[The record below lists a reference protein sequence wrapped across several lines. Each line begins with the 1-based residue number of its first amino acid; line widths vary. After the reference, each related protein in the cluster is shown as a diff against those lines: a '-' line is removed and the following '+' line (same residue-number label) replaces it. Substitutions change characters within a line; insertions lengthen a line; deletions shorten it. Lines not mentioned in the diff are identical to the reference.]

1 MTPQQQQLFDV
12 LTINPIC
19 PLEASYR
26 TKEIPY
32 KEAQRM
38 LDRMAETDVIVRI
51 YDREKPVY
59 RLIIPR
65 KPGMRTNKEV
75 CHH

>member
-1 MTPQQQQLFDV
+1 M

-38 LDRMAETDVIVRI
+38 LDVMAETDVIVRI
-51 YDREKPVY
+51 YDRDCPVY
-59 RLIIPR
+59 RLINPL
-65 KPGMRTNKEV
+65 KPGMRTNKNV